1 MKTHDDTARPVAS
14 PAGPGMFDV
23 RRSGILLHVT
33 SLPSAYGLGDLGS
46 EAFAFVDSLVDAGQ
60 SIWQVLPLNPTDAG
74 HGYSPYSSYSAFG
87 GNPMLVSPEK
97 LLHEGFLERGELEA
111 PPPFEPARE
120 GLERA
125 ERYRTGVLDKAY
137 ERFAAGGLRRRLVR
151 AFEEFR
157 ERNASWVD
165 DFASFCTIKNMID
178 NRSWTE
184 WKVELRARDADAM
197 ASVRQT
203 FYHEYEKTV
212 FIQFLFYR
220 QWLALKSYANERGV
234 HILGDIP
241 IYVRLD
247 SADTWANPRL
257 FNLDESL
264 RPVTVAG
271 VPPDYFSATGQ
282 LWGNPVY
289 RWDVL
294 REQGFEW
301 WIRRMRQMRL
311 LYDGAR
317 IDHFRGLVAFWEVP
331 AGEETAVNGEWTAV
345 PYDDF
350 FTALQTHTDGFP
362 IVAED
367 LGLITDDVREV
378 MARYGFPGM
387 RVLLFAFGEDN
398 PNHIYLPHS
407 YVTRGVAYTGT
418 HDTNTF
424 RGWFEKETSE
434 EERERLF
441 AYVGRHVPAGDVH
454 WEAIRLLMMSVA
466 RTVILPVQDVLGL
479 GADGRMNRPGSAH
492 GNWTWRMTRQGLD
505 RATVERLG
513 ALTRTYGRMPAG
525 LGGEDGNGAR
535 AGRAQRESAGA
546 ERLSGST
553 KSVV

>member
-1 MKTHDDTARPVAS
+1 
-14 PAGPGMFDV
+14 MFDV
-23 RRSGILLHVT
+23 RRSGVLMHVT

-46 EAFAFVDSLVDAGQ
+46 EAFAFVDSLVEAGQ

-74 HGYSPYSSYSAFG
+74 HGYSPYSSYSAFA

-97 LLHEGFLERGELEA
+97 LVAEGFVGSEEL
-111 PPPFEPARE
+111 PPVPPFKATRQ
-120 GLERA
+120 GLEEI
-125 ERYRTGVLDKAY
+125 ERYRKSVLDKAY
-137 ERFAAGGLRRRLVR
+137 VRFTAGDLPAEQTR

-157 ERNASWVD
+157 ERNGGWVD
-165 DFASFCTIKNMID
+165 DFALFCTIKDSID
-178 NRSWTE
+178 NHSWIE
-184 WKVELRARDADAM
+184 WKEELRAREPDAITN
-197 ASVRQT
+197 VRQS
-203 FYHEYEKTV
+203 FYRVYEKHV

-220 QWLALKSYANERGV
+220 QWVALKSYANERGV

-294 REQGFEW
+294 QEQGFEW
-301 WIRRMRQMRL
+301 WIRRIQQMRL

-317 IDHFRGLVAFWEVP
+317 IDHFRGLVAFWEVS
-331 AGEETAVNGEWTAV
+331 AREKTAVNGKWSPV
-345 PYDDF
+345 PYDAF
-350 FTALQTHTDGFP
+350 FTTLQAHTDGFP

-378 MARYGFPGM
+378 MTQYGFPGM

-407 YVTRGVAYTGT
+407 YAIDGVAYTGT

-424 RGWFEKETSE
+424 RGWFEKETGE
-434 EERERLF
+434 QERQRLF
-441 AYVGRHVPAGDVH
+441 AYMGRQVSLSELH
-454 WEAIRLLMMSVA
+454 WEAMRLLMMSVA
-466 RTVILPVQDVLGL
+466 RTTIFPMQDILGL
-479 GADGRMNRPGSAH
+479 GVDGRMNRPGSAH
-492 GNWTWRMTRQGLD
+492 GNWAWRMGPEQFDSASIDKLR
-505 RATVERLG
+505 E
-513 ALTRTYGRMPAG
+513 LTRTYGRIPPEVDS
-525 LGGEDGNGAR
+525 GGDDE
-535 AGRAQRESAGA
+535 Q
-546 ERLSGST
+546 
-553 KSVV
+553 